1 MDPSQNEI
9 LCPCF
14 SGARYADCC
23 KPYHEGK
30 IPDQARQLMR
40 SRFSAYALNL
50 PDYIIATTHPASPQY
65 TNNVFSWKRSISH
78 FSKTSD
84 FQKLDV
90 LDFKERGNVATV
102 TFTAHLLQDGQDAT
116 FTERSFFE
124 KKEGR
129 WLYLGGQLQ
138 EGHVPNMVTTGQLRL
153 LPLAYYGDPILRRK
167 ADPIEEIT
175 PDIRKLA
182 DEMIETMD
190 ASNGIGLAAP
200 QIHHSIRLFIMRTPI
215 ESEEGKVEW
224 GEVKVLINPSLSEP
238 SEETWK
244 ASEGCL
250 SIPGI
255 RAQVERPQEIAVKYT
270 DLNGTLVRERFKGW
284 AARVFQHEYDH
295 INGVLFVDRV
305 DEEVRLKL
313 LPELDKLKSRIHD
326 GKEL

>member
-1 MDPSQNEI
+1 MALDEI
-9 LCPCF
+9 PCPCY
-14 SGARYADCC
+14 SGKKYMVCC
-23 KPYHEGK
+23 QVFHGGK
-30 IPDQARQLMR
+30 IPENAEQLMR
-40 SRFSAYALNL
+40 SRYSAYVLNL

-65 TNNVFSWKRSISH
+65 TDNFFHWKRSIAQ
-78 FSKTSD
+78 FSKTSV
-84 FQKLDV
+84 FQKLDI
-90 LDFKERGNVATV
+90 LDFKERGHLATV

-124 KKEGR
+124 KKDQR
-129 WLYLGGQLQ
+129 WLYLGGQLA

-167 ADPIEEIT
+167 ADPIGEIT

-182 DEMIETMD
+182 EEMIETMD

-244 ASEGCL
+244 SSEGCL

-255 RAQVERPQEIAVKYT
+255 RAQVERPKEINVEYT
-270 DLNGTLVRERFKGW
+270 DLNGQLVRERFKGW

-313 LPELDKLKSRIHD
+313 LPELEKLKSRIHD
-326 GKEL
+326 GREL

>member
-1 MDPSQNEI
+1 MSQDEI
-9 LCPCF
+9 DCPCF
-14 SGARYADCC
+14 SGKRYAKCC
-23 KPYHEGK
+23 APYHSGK
-30 IPDQARQLMR
+30 TPETAEQLMR
-40 SRFSAYALNL
+40 SRYSAYVLNL

-65 TNNVFSWKRSISH
+65 TDRFFQWKRSITQ
-78 FSKTSD
+78 FSKTSV
-84 FQKLDV
+84 FQKLDI
-90 LDFKERGNVATV
+90 LDCKERGDVATV

-124 KKEGR
+124 KKDQK
-129 WLYLGGQLQ
+129 WLYLGGQLA
-138 EGHVPNMVTTGQLRL
+138 EGHAPNLVTTGQLRL

-167 ADPIEEIT
+167 ADPIGEIT
-175 PDIRKLA
+175 PDIRKLV

-224 GEVKVLINPSLSEP
+224 GEVKVLINPTLSDP
-238 SEETWK
+238 SQETWK

-255 RAQVERPQEIAVKYT
+255 RAQVERPKEITVEYT
-270 DLNGTLVRERFKGW
+270 DLTGTLVREHFKGW